1 MTDNNF
7 NSNNSENFK
16 EYIIVKNKLANL
28 IGKTTD
34 IESNLNDYYKR
45 SIENSIIDIPLPNE
59 KDSFSEYSL
68 FVDKIFKKLLK
79 NILFLYLN
87 FIKNMKINNFLFFFY
102 SALSNGE

>member
-68 FVDKIFKKLLK
+68 FVAMCIEKKFKNYIKGKDLASQ
-79 NILFLYLN
+79 FYLN
-87 FIKNMKINNFLFFFY
+87 FILNYVICYN
-102 SALSNGE
+102 